1 MPPNHDENNKNISA
15 KAFLDYFYIKNIM
28 STYERIHTIGSAR
41 RVITRSTFTTR
52 NRKLMLSVLVL
63 IQVGVN
69 AMSIPRSRPIR
80 MQSNHYHQ
88 ISSAK
93 QTNTPI
99 LTKNEIHNHN
109 DNDNNNQEN
118 LENLQELK
126 TRRNIFQTFA
136 ATSTFILLSTVTA
149 TTPKP
154 ANAIPEQK
162 SYSSNARN
170 FERLSSGD
178 SSGGSTYNNSPD
190 LSSASAKRRAMVGC
204 KVSSSRTEASRLL
217 SLDDDN
223 VVDESKKKKKKFPVL
238 SEKDCNTKVMGGDS
252 EFMLNALRNLDCPSC
267 PYGIEGA

>member
-1 MPPNHDENNKNISA
+1 
-15 KAFLDYFYIKNIM
+15 M

-41 RVITRSTFTTR
+41 RVTTR
-52 NRKLMLSVLVL
+52 TRILMLSVLVL

-69 AMSIPRSRPIR
+69 AMSIPRSRPIQV
-80 MQSNHYHQ
+80 QSNHYQQ

-99 LTKNEIHNHN
+99 LTKNEIHN
-109 DNDNNNQEN
+109 DNQ
-118 LENLQELK
+118 ENLQELK

-136 ATSTFILLSTVTA
+136 ATGTFILLSTVTA
-149 TTPKP
+149 TTTTPKP

-217 SLDDDN
+217 SLDDDD